1 MYLYTNSMSK
11 KQFVL
16 DMLEKLIPN
25 RALAQDLRKFVMLDV
40 LDNNAVNSIVQLLRE
55 MAVYMKNKT
64 IKAQMIAIADKMDQ
78 MKNIELQEK
87 ITDQKDAE
95 QILATL

>member
-1 MYLYTNSMSK
+1 MSK

>member
-1 MYLYTNSMSK
+1 MSK

-16 DMLEKLIPN
+16 DMLEKLTPN
-25 RALAQDLRKFVMLDV
+25 RTLAADLRKFVMLDI

-64 IKAQMIAIADKMDQ
+64 VKAHMVAIADKMDQ
-78 MKNIELQEK
+78 MKNIELQDKIQDEK
-87 ITDQKDAE
+87 DWEK
-95 QILATL
+95 LLLSL

>member
-1 MYLYTNSMSK
+1 MSK

-40 LDNNAVNSIVQLLRE
+40 LDNNAVNWITQLIRE
-55 MAVYMKNKT
+55 MAAYMKNKT
-64 IKAQMIAIADKMDQ
+64 VKAQMVAIADKMDQ
-78 MKNIELQEK
+78 MKNIELQEHVQ
-87 ITDQKDAE
+87 DQKE
-95 QILATL
+95 VEKLLLSL